1 MTQTHTH
8 SPTLGQHGLP
18 ARNHHFRSS
27 RAAAPGTFARTRVR
41 MCCDSPRDPLDPG
54 TPSETSICRFKHST
68 SLNNL
73 SANSN
78 TSNSPDTANTH
89 VPCTRRNTQQQPNTV
104 ASSGDS
110 GLGTAATETNVWL
123 SVYDSDTDTH
133 TDNAVPATAPYCIR
147 DTLYHSAS
155 GIAASYCEA
164 RSDAP
169 QDQVERRSDE
179 RSADNGGKA
188 MERRSRRLL
197 PGPFSGIMSCKSLPE
212 MSESEPTL
220 PRS

>member
-1 MTQTHTH
+1 MYRI
-8 SPTLGQHGLP
+8 PFRGLP
-18 ARNHHFRSS
+18 VRARATTPTFSPKS
-27 RAAAPGTFARTRVR
+27 RFVVFGRILLISLTQGRPRV
-41 MCCDSPRDPLDPG
+41 
-54 TPSETSICRFKHST
+54 
-68 SLNNL
+68 
-73 SANSN
+73 A
-78 TSNSPDTANTH
+78 
-89 VPCTRRNTQQQPNTV
+89 CTRRNTQQQPNTV

-123 SVYDSDTDTH
+123 SVYDSDTHTH